1 MSTKVAIN
9 GFGRI
14 GRLALR
20 AMLERHKQELTVVAV
35 NDMADLQTN
44 AHLFRYDST
53 YGIFPG
59 RIETGEGV
67 LKIDDWEIMV
77 LNQKDP
83 SRLPWRAL
91 GVDIVIESTGVF
103 TDGDHVRSH
112 LEAGAKKVIITA
124 PATNED
130 ITLVLGVNDS
140 AYNPDIHHIV
150 SNASCTTNCLAPVT
164 KVLQEIFGIERGLMV
179 PALIS
184 GDVQGGIAG
193 ANAVISAVL
202 GGASIVSVASLAN
215 RPYLRL
221 WVQPEINRLEDLRG
235 KTLGVSRFGA
245 TTDNLTRILLRKVGL
260 EGGVN
265 LRQLG
270 GTVEVGLAFRH
281 RQIDGAVLATLRTDA
296 QYRILANLAELG
308 IQYSMRKPSF
318 WRPIRPTPKTTAL
331 TSIFGADTIHTV
343 ALCQLEGSLDLSP
356 SWIKGMGT
364 RRPNSL
370 AFGS

>member
-1 MSTKVAIN
+1 MSSKVAIN

-59 RIETGEGV
+59 QIETGEGV
-67 LKIDDWEIMV
+67 LKIDNWEIMV

-103 TDGDHVRSH
+103 TDGAHVRAH

-140 AYNPDIHHIV
+140 AYNPNKHHIV

-164 KVLQEIFGIERGLMV
+164 KVLQEIFGIERGLMTTTHSYTNDQRTLDLMHKDLRRARTAAMNIIPTTTGAAKAIGLVMPELKGKLHGLSLRV
-179 PALIS
+179 PTS
-184 GDVQGGIAG
+184 TV
-193 ANAVISAVL
+193 
-202 GGASIVSVASLAN
+202 SIVDLVVDLEKPASTEAVN
-215 RPYLRL
+215 DALR
-221 WVQPEINRLEDLRG
+221 
-235 KTLGVSRFGA
+235 TA
-245 TTDNLTRILLRKVGL
+245 
-260 EGGVN
+260 
-265 LRQLG
+265 
-270 GTVEVGLAFRH
+270 A
-281 RQIDGAVLATLRTDA
+281 DGALNGILGFCDEPLVSSDFRGNAASSIVDGPSTVVMEGRMAKVLSWYDNEWGYSCRVGD
-296 QYRILANLAELG
+296 LAAFMAEREL
-308 IQYSMRKPSF
+308 
-318 WRPIRPTPKTTAL
+318 
-331 TSIFGADTIHTV
+331 
-343 ALCQLEGSLDLSP
+343 
-356 SWIKGMGT
+356 
-364 RRPNSL
+364 
-370 AFGS
+370 

>member
-59 RIETGEGV
+59 QIEIGEGV
-67 LKIDDWEIMV
+67 LKINGWEIKV

-103 TDGDHVRSH
+103 TDGDHVRAH
-112 LEAGAKKVIITA
+112 LESGANKVIITA

-140 AYNPDIHHIV
+140 AYNPDKHHIV

-164 KVLQEIFGIERGLMV
+164 KVLQEVFGIERGLMTTTHSYTNDQRTLDLMHKDLRRARTAAMNIIPTTTGAAKAIGLVMPELKGKLHGLSLRV
-179 PALIS
+179 PTS
-184 GDVQGGIAG
+184 TV
-193 ANAVISAVL
+193 
-202 GGASIVSVASLAN
+202 SIVDLVVDLEKPASTEAVN
-215 RPYLRL
+215 DALR
-221 WVQPEINRLEDLRG
+221 
-235 KTLGVSRFGA
+235 TA
-245 TTDNLTRILLRKVGL
+245 
-260 EGGVN
+260 
-265 LRQLG
+265 
-270 GTVEVGLAFRH
+270 A
-281 RQIDGAVLATLRTDA
+281 DGALNGILGFCDEPLVSSDFRGNAASSIVDGPSTVVMEGKMAKVLSWYDNEWGYSCRVGD
-296 QYRILANLAELG
+296 LAAFMAEREL
-308 IQYSMRKPSF
+308 
-318 WRPIRPTPKTTAL
+318 
-331 TSIFGADTIHTV
+331 
-343 ALCQLEGSLDLSP
+343 
-356 SWIKGMGT
+356 
-364 RRPNSL
+364 
-370 AFGS
+370 

>member
-1 MSTKVAIN
+1 MKPAATSLQRPSLVWLLLFFLAAQSYAAEKTKLTLAYSTTGPTAVGLWMAK
-9 GFGRI
+9 
-14 GRLALR
+14 
-20 AMLERHKQELTVVAV
+20 ELGAF
-35 NDMADLQTN
+35 DKYGADPNL
-44 AHLFRYDST
+44 
-53 YGIFPG
+53 IF
-59 RIETGEGV
+59 I
-67 LKIDDWEIMV
+67 
-77 LNQKDP
+77 
-83 SRLPWRAL
+83 S
-91 GVDIVIESTGVF
+91 S
-103 TDGDHVRSH
+103 S
-112 LEAGAKKVIITA
+112 
-124 PATNED
+124 
-130 ITLVLGVNDS
+130 
-140 AYNPDIHHIV
+140 
-150 SNASCTTNCLAPVT
+150 PV
-164 KVLQEIFGIERGLMV
+164 MV

-215 RPYLRL
+215 HPYLRL

-308 IQYSMRKPSF
+308 IQYSMGLLVVSRDFYRRSPENLANIMRAYVEGVAAIREQKQMALKTIARYTRLKEAKPIEEIYDDAAKYVDIVPRVEPEALSATLEF
-318 WRPIRPTPKTTAL
+318 MGKKGLPIETFADN
-331 TSIFGADTIHTV
+331 SIVDRLVREGFVD
-343 ALCQLEGSLDLSP
+343 QLY
-356 SWIKGMGT
+356 KK
-364 RRPNSL
+364 R
-370 AFGS
+370 